1 MMLSR
6 KFSVKILLY
15 LFLVGIVLLSITL
28 MYLIWDLP
36 FDKLSK
42 VGEGQKIS
50 EADNVSEYLLEE
62 GSGVLLE
69 DIQNY
74 YLFTD
79 AKVTFSDWLKELM
92 DEQKINVENERI
104 FINKN
109 FHVPAL
115 TENTCKD
122 VYCFQHKIDFNHI
135 PSVFWK
141 GLIGI
146 EDVRFLDHF
155 GIDLKS
161 ILRAIIKDIQVQ
173 KLAQGGSTLTQQLV
187 KNLFFTNERSI
198 ARKIKEIILSIY
210 IEHKLSKEE
219 ILEIYFN
226 EVYWGSLQGIHVR
239 GIYAAS
245 SFYFSKKIEEITPY
259 EAAILIS
266 LLKGPSYY
274 NPLHNLER
282 LKQRTR
288 YVYDRLIQLQIFASD
303 KSLLWSDDK
312 WTLWHKKIT
321 QKNNTRPF
329 YALTVDR
336 DNDYKKILGQYE
348 FFVLKKNIQT
358 MLYDIEK
365 RYQGQSFAAKV
376 IMGVPSQKSLGV
388 YRFYSKIE
396 KKKDAAFSLEKQQ
409 VGSILKPIIYSIFF
423 KNNIKPEDQ
432 VSTNPF
438 DLILKSGKWS
448 PKEAHT
454 NLPESVTVAD
464 ALINSYNRP
473 VISLAQS
480 IGFKL
485 VEDELKKYLPELAVP
500 LKEFPAQLLGSVEL
514 SLDRVYELYTV
525 FLFDECKKYLETM
538 DENASALFLLAS
550 PSRTTIRNVVAD
562 NLSQLKFFGKTG
574 TSNNGYNNW
583 FVFFD
588 GYYLGV
594 IWVGFEGRQM
604 GQEYRLFGSTTAFK
618 IFQNFFSDRG
628 KRFNELSCDRFR
640 Y

>member
-1 MMLSR
+1 MMLSK
-6 KFSVKILLY
+6 KFFVKILLGV
-15 LFLVGIVLLSITL
+15 FLGGIVLLSITL

-36 FDKLSK
+36 FDKLNK
-42 VGEGQKIS
+42 VSEGQKIH
-50 EADNVSEYLLEE
+50 EAENVPEYLLEE

-69 DIQNY
+69 DLQNY

-79 AKVTFSDWLKELM
+79 AKVSFSDWLKELL

-109 FHVPAL
+109 FYVPAL

-274 NPLHNLER
+274 NPLHNIER

-329 YALTVDR
+329 LRPNYFWL
-336 DNDYKKILGQYE
+336 I
-348 FFVLKKNIQT
+348 I
-358 MLYDIEK
+358 
-365 RYQGQSFAAKV
+365 FA
-376 IMGVPSQKSLGV
+376 SLWRTGN
-388 YRFYSKIE
+388 E
-396 KKKDAAFSLEKQQ
+396 DA
-409 VGSILKPIIYSIFF
+409 P
-423 KNNIKPEDQ
+423 P
-432 VSTNPF
+432 
-438 DLILKSGKWS
+438 
-448 PKEAHT
+448 
-454 NLPESVTVAD
+454 
-464 ALINSYNRP
+464 
-473 VISLAQS
+473 
-480 IGFKL
+480 
-485 VEDELKKYLPELAVP
+485 
-500 LKEFPAQLLGSVEL
+500 
-514 SLDRVYELYTV
+514 
-525 FLFDECKKYLETM
+525 
-538 DENASALFLLAS
+538 
-550 PSRTTIRNVVAD
+550 
-562 NLSQLKFFGKTG
+562 
-574 TSNNGYNNW
+574 
-583 FVFFD
+583 
-588 GYYLGV
+588 
-594 IWVGFEGRQM
+594 GR
-604 GQEYRLFGSTTAFK
+604 
-618 IFQNFFSDRG
+618 
-628 KRFNELSCDRFR
+628 
-640 Y
+640 

>member
-1 MMLSR
+1 MLSR
-6 KFSVKILLY
+6 KFLIKIFIG
-15 LFLVGIVLLSITL
+15 LFLCAMVLLALGL

-36 FDKLSK
+36 FDKLGK
-42 VGEGQKIS
+42 VSEGQQIYAEES
-50 EADNVSEYLLEE
+50 VPEYLLEE

-69 DIQNY
+69 DLQNY

-79 AKVTFSDWLKELM
+79 AKSTFNDWLKELM
-92 DEQKINVENERI
+92 DEKKIDVENERI
-104 FINKN
+104 YIKKN
-109 FHVPAL
+109 FYVPAL

-173 KLAQGGSTLTQQLV
+173 KLAQGGSTLTQQLI
-187 KNLFFTNERSI
+187 KNLFFTNERSL
-198 ARKIKEIILSIY
+198 ARKVKEIILSIY
-210 IEHKLSKEE
+210 IEHKLTKED

-239 GIYAAS
+239 GIDAAS
-245 SFYFSKKIEEITPY
+245 LFYFSKKVEEITPY

-274 NPLHNLER
+274 SPLYHIGR
-282 LKQRTR
+282 LKQRAQ
-288 YVYDRLIQLQIFASD
+288 YVYDRLIQLKIFASE
-303 KSLLWSDDK
+303 KSFLWSDDQ
-312 WTLWHKKIT
+312 WAGWQKKII

-336 DNDYKKILGQYE
+336 DSDYKKIMGQYE

-358 MLYDIEK
+358 MLYEIEK
-365 RYQGQSFAAKV
+365 RYKGESFAAKV
-376 IMGVPSQKSLGV
+376 IMGVPSQKSLGE

-396 KKKDAAFSLEKQQ
+396 KKKEAAFSLEKQQ
-409 VGSILKPIIYSIFF
+409 VGSILKPVIYSIFF

-432 VSTNPF
+432 VSTEPF
-438 DLILKSGKWS
+438 DLILKSGRWS

-454 NLPESVTVAD
+454 DLPESVTVAE

-473 VISLAQS
+473 VINLAQS
-480 IGFKL
+480 LGFKL
-485 VEDELKKYLPELAVP
+485 IEDELKKYLPELAVP
-500 LKEFPAQLLGSVEL
+500 LKEFPAQLLGSLEL
-514 SLDRVYELYTV
+514 SLNRVYELYTV
-525 FLFDECKKYLETM
+525 FLLDECKKYLETT
-538 DENASALFLLAS
+538 DENNSALFLLAS
-550 PSRTTIRNVVAD
+550 PDRTTIRNVVAD

-594 IWVGFEGRQM
+594 IWVGFEGRQK

-618 IFQNFFSDRG
+618 IFQSFFSDRG
-628 KRFNELSCDRFR
+628 KRFNELSCDKFR
-640 Y
+640 